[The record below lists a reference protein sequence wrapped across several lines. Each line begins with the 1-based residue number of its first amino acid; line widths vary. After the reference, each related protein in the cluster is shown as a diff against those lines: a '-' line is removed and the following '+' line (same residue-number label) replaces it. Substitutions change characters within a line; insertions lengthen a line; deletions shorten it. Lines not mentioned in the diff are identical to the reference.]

1 MVQYMSLE
9 RPAPQRSRCS
19 SFWWWQEL
27 VSIIASFGCIVAV
40 IIILRIVQDKPTDQ
54 WNFFV
59 SESRAP
65 LASAS
70 RR

>member
-9 RPAPQRSRCS
+9 RPASQRSRCS
-19 SFWWWQEL
+19 PFWWWQEL

-59 SESRAP
+59 SDYQIP
-65 LASAS
+65 LASC
-70 RR
+70 R